1 MVQEETDTLPL
12 AIVEIPEGQEVQMDA
27 PAPAY
32 EPAAHALHPAE
43 FTVPEFVTVPAYPG
57 AQMEQAETDVLPVA
71 DPVVEIPAGQDVQ
84 MDDPAFEYELTAHVV
99 HVDEPEALENDPAA
113 QAVHTELDVAPVD
126 VAKDPGEQRVQLA
139 PPETEYEP
147 GWHCVQDGV

>member
-27 PAPAY
+27 PAPAN

-57 AQMEQAETDVLPVA
+57 AQMVQAETDILPVA
-71 DPVVEIPAGQDVQ
+71 DPVVGPPAEF
-84 MDDPAFEYELTAHVV
+84 MS
-99 HVDEPEALENDPAA
+99 
-113 QAVHTELDVAPVD
+113 
-126 VAKDPGEQRVQLA
+126 
-139 PPETEYEP
+139 
-147 GWHCVQDGV
+147 